1 MLVGV
6 IASAGAF
13 WMTAWGRDVWSFV
26 LGSRV
31 ELRKMV
37 WQSVPDTRRTTLIV
51 FLFVVVLGLFFWVV
65 DWLLAMGTRHLL
77 GTGA

>member
-1 MLVGV
+1 L
-6 IASAGAF
+6 
-13 WMTAWGRDVWSFV
+13 
-26 LGSRV
+26 
-31 ELRKMV
+31 
-37 WQSVPDTRRTTLIV
+37 